1 MVFRAGRWRS
11 GFPNKL
17 GSIGLLGLVMACSD
31 SGTLVGTPPTGAS
44 GSPGVSGP
52 SAPVSGGPSTPVGDG
67 EPEPVALERQRV
79 LALLEEVEGADAA
92 RLAELYPV
100 ETAAAPTYEAEQLL
114 GLPLIQGSPLALNEA
129 ELEAL
134 TAKGFVISDRQS
146 FPSFSYG
153 YQNIYGADL
162 PLYVSA
168 DSVLDAVHR
177 SYDDILQALELS
189 VLRPELLAL
198 LEGMRARLASG
209 VGSELGSDAVHDAD
223 VFLTVAAS
231 LAGGE
236 RLSVNAGGNQADVDA
251 LVATATAASGSQSPT
266 LFGLTRDEDFS
277 QFEPR
282 GHYTETPE
290 LQSYF
295 RAMMW
300 LGRIDFRLLETKP
313 DGSQEFRRRQLE
325 GMLMM
330 NELVDSEL
338 SERFRRIDDTLGAF
352 VGEPDYMV
360 LSQVPEL
367 LSALEVSS
375 AAALADVPDAQIV
388 STLLAGGFG
397 TQRIS
402 SHIMVNGLGGAG
414 TLPLSSS
421 FALMGQRY
429 VVDSHVFSN
438 VVFDRVA
445 SGSVLRMMPNPLDV
459 GFAALG
465 NNRALP
471 LLGPELEKYAYA
483 ADLGAMRVLVDDHPQ
498 EFWQKNL
505 YNLWLGSLRELS
517 SSEDVERLPPV
528 ARSEAWGKRLL
539 GAQLASWA
547 QLRHDTVLYAKQSY
561 TGAIEC
567 EFPDAYVDPYPKVFE
582 RIQSYGELGEQ
593 LVQSL
598 DFAQDPQLKES
609 LGKHFQNVASVAQ
622 TLRQMAEHEL
632 SGTELTD
639 EMLAFINQAVV
650 IDGGCGDPSLAGG
663 WYYQLFFNSST
674 APDFDPTI
682 ADVHTQPTDETG
694 NEVGRVLHVGT
705 GMPRLMVV
713 AVDTCSGPRAYAGLA
728 SSYFEKTTEDFER
741 LTDEDWAD
749 SIRTANPADV
759 AWMSDIVTR

>member
-1 MVFRAGRWRS
+1 MASRVLRWSLR
-11 GFPNKL
+11 FPNNFHAI
-17 GSIGLLGLVMACSD
+17 SLLGLALACSEA
-31 SGTLVGTPPTGAS
+31 GTDRGTTPTNTS
-44 GSPGVSGP
+44 GSSSVS
-52 SAPVSGGPSTPVGDG
+52 GPSTPVVEA
-67 EPEPVALERQRV
+67 EPETVALERQRV
-79 LALLEEVEGADAA
+79 LTLLDDVKGVDAEALGK
-92 RLAELYPV
+92 LYPAAS
-100 ETAAAPTYEAEQLL
+100 EAAPSYQADQLL
-114 GLPLIQGSPLALNEA
+114 GLPLIQGSQLALNED
-129 ELEAL
+129 ELAAL
-134 TAKGFVISDRQS
+134 SAKGFVISDRQS

-153 YQNIYGADL
+153 YESIYGADL

-177 SYDDILQALELS
+177 SYDDILQTLEVT

-198 LEGMRARLASG
+198 LQGMRARLASG
-209 VGSELGSDAVHDAD
+209 AGSDLGSLAVHDAD

-236 RLSVNAGGNQADVDA
+236 KLKVNAGGDQARVDE
-251 LVATATAASGSQSPT
+251 LVAAANAASGRQTPS
-266 LFGLTRDEDFS
+266 LFGVTRDEDFS

-282 GHYTETPE
+282 GHYAATQE
-290 LQSYF
+290 LQAYF

-300 LGRIDFRLLETKP
+300 LGRIDFRLLETQP
-313 DGSQEFRRRQLE
+313 DGSQVFRRRQLE
-325 GMLMM
+325 GVLLM

-338 SERFRRIDDTLGAF
+338 AEHFRRIDDTLGAF

-367 LSALEVSS
+367 LSALEVRS
-375 AAALADVPDAQIV
+375 AAAVAKLPDAQIV
-388 STLLAGGFG
+388 SALLAGGFG

-402 SHIMVNGLGGAG
+402 SHIMINGLNGAG

-445 SGSVLRMMPNPLDV
+445 KGSVKRMMPNPLDV

-465 NNRALP
+465 NNRALQ
-471 LLGPELEKYAYA
+471 LLGTEFENYAYA

-517 SSEDVERLPPV
+517 SGNGAELLPPV
-528 ARSEAWGKRLL
+528 ARSEAWSKRLL

-561 TGAIEC
+561 TGGVAC
-567 EFPDAYVDPYPKVFE
+567 EFPDAYVDPYPRFFE
-582 RIQSYGELGEQ
+582 RIQGYGELGEK

-598 DFAQDPQLKES
+598 DFASAPQLKDA
-609 LGKHFQNVASVAQ
+609 LGQHFQHVASVAQ
-622 TLRQMAEHEL
+622 TLREMAEHEL
-632 SGTELTD
+632 SGTELTP
-639 EMLAFINQAVV
+639 EMLSFINQAVV
-650 IDGGCGDPSLAGG
+650 LDGGCGDPSLVGG
-663 WYYQLFFNSST
+663 WYYQLFFNADT
-674 APDFDPTI
+674 APDFDPTVV
-682 ADVHTQPTDETG
+682 DVHTQPTDETG
-694 NEVGRVLHVGT
+694 TEVGRVLHVAT

-728 SSYFEKTTEDFER
+728 SSYFEKTTEQFER
-741 LTDEDWAD
+741 LTDEGWAE
-749 SIRTANPADV
+749 SIRHANPTDV
-759 AWMSDIVTR
+759 SWMSDIVTR